1 MNETWEKFGYR
12 YRNTD
17 YWMIVCRSR
26 GSSGANNVVT
36 EGILHEA
43 DADQIIAD
51 HAAARE
57 LEDARAALR
66 EIREHSISAS
76 PGSGHHCGCYFQLRN
91 IARAFFDA
99 RPEVE
104 HE

>member
-51 HAAARE
+51 HDAARV
-57 LEDARAALR
+57 LEDAVEALR
-66 EIREHSISAS
+66 EIGLACYEEQGLSVSAAFVDEIEH
-76 PGSGHHCGCYFQLRN
+76 
-91 IARAFFDA
+91 IARAFFA
-99 RPEVE
+99 AHPEVE